1 MKRYLILENG
11 AIADA
16 ADFEEEALSAA
27 EDIRLMHPASEVN
40 VYTLSATF
48 FKAAK

>member
-1 MKRYLILENG
+1 MKRFLIIENG

-27 EDIRLMHPASEVN
+27 EDIRLMHPTSEVN

-48 FKAAK
+48 FKK

>member
-1 MKRYLILENG
+1 MKRFLIIENG

-27 EDIRLMHPASEVN
+27 DDLKRMHPTSEVN
-40 VYTLSATF
+40 VYTLSSTF
-48 FKAAK
+48 FARDK